1 MNRKRKPRRPP
12 FGYSRAEIS
21 RAIAFYRKKEKKPAD
36 VAAALAFREARDAY
50 RRAHPRGRML
60 ARLVPGARRFNKAKR
75 NPAPATADALREAI
89 ARFTGFRAQPPGRVD
104 RGRLAQPGKVVFALG
119 RVLMIGYSTV
129 RAGKPFDYAHEF
141 GRKARP
147 LLVSSSDGR
156 HLFLLG
162 GAYKVSNDG
171 IVDTK

>member
-1 MNRKRKPRRPP
+1 VNRKRKPRRPP

-75 NPAPATADALREAI
+75 NPAPAASVLRRSPNAAPDII
-89 ARFTGFRAQPPGRVD
+89 AGICSRAR
-104 RGRLAQPGKVVFALG
+104 
-119 RVLMIGYSTV
+119 S
-129 RAGKPFDYAHEF
+129 
-141 GRKARP
+141 
-147 LLVSSSDGR
+147 
-156 HLFLLG
+156 
-162 GAYKVSNDG
+162 
-171 IVDTK
+171 